1 MDIAKARQI
10 ATDVLDSYVEAR
22 HISDH
27 HIAGAQLAVSI
38 AILDELRK
46 WTDDGEENSDV
57 ESCFATS
64 KPLPPTTIA
73 EIKLFVNG
81 KEVEGTLSPAAQDF
95 VARIR
100 DMKFTEGEPD
110 GPDCG

>member
-10 ATDVLDSYVEAR
+10 ATDVLGSYVEAR

-46 WTDDGEENSDV
+46 LTDPVPNLTDEQFRAMLNPGSV
-57 ESCFATS
+57 AKFESAFGV
-64 KPLPPTTIA
+64 
-73 EIKLFVNG
+73 KL
-81 KEVEGTLSPAAQDF
+81 
-95 VARIR
+95 
-100 DMKFTEGEPD
+100 TEGEPD